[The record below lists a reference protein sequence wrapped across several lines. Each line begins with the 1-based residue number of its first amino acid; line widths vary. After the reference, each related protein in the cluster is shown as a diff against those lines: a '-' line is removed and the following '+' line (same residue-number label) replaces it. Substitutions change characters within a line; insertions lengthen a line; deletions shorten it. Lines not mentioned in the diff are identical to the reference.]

1 MVMATARQLPVAR
14 VLPLIAGIYIAQS
27 VIGAVTFMGIP
38 AVMRASGAALD
49 LIGLVSLFMVPWA
62 IKFLWAPA
70 IERRRLGIDG
80 RRHSLAIVRTGQ
92 IGMAVLLALIAFTTP
107 HDGIVLILIGLA
119 AIALIAASVD
129 IACDGFTV
137 EQLADRLRGWGNVM
151 QVGGGYLG
159 IMIGGGLFL
168 ALADWTG
175 WQTAALAMAG
185 IVVLLSLPSLATREP
200 DGDAALQAAHRPS
213 LSYALAQPTMRN
225 GLLLVVLFQAGSR
238 MSQSMAGPFL
248 IDRQVD
254 LGTLGI
260 VTGAGGTSL
269 SLLAVVLMGFLVR
282 RFGAEVLLR
291 PMLALQGLCFAAFS
305 VAAATGGLGDI
316 ALGEVALIA
325 LFLAKTAAIAGSFV
339 VLYTAAMQWSS
350 LRQAGVDF
358 TLFQCADAAIAAL
371 AGFGG
376 GMLAQHAGYGVCF
389 GMAAALALIAI
400 LLLPRLLRRIA
411 GGSARAMA

>member
-1 MVMATARQLPVAR
+1 MASMAKQLPAKR

-27 VIGAVTFMGIP
+27 VIGAVTFMGMP
-38 AVMRASGAALD
+38 AVMRASGAPLD
-49 LIGLVSLFMVPWA
+49 LISLISLFMVPWA

-70 IERRRLGIDG
+70 IEHRRLAADG
-80 RRHSLAIVRTGQ
+80 RRHSLAIIRTGQ
-92 IGMAVLLALIAFTTP
+92 GLMAVVLALIAFATP
-107 HDGIVLILIGLA
+107 DDSIVVILAGLA
-119 AIALIAASVD
+119 LIALIAASVD

-137 EQLADRLRGWGNVM
+137 EQLAGRLRGWGNVM

-168 ALADWTG
+168 ALVDWTG
-175 WQTAALAMAG
+175 WQVASLAMAG
-185 IVVLLSLPSLATREP
+185 IVVLLSVPSLVSREP
-200 DGDAALQAAHRPS
+200 DGDAAVQALHRPS
-213 LSYALAQPTMRN
+213 LSYALAQPAMRN
-225 GLLLVVLFQAGSR
+225 GLLLVVLFQAGCR

-269 SLLAVVLMGFLVR
+269 SLLAVVLMGFMVR
-282 RFGAEVLLR
+282 RFGAETLLR
-291 PMLALQGLCFAAFS
+291 PVLAVQALCFALFS
-305 VAAATGGLGDI
+305 VAAATG
-316 ALGEVALIA
+316 EVADVVLIA

-358 TLFQCADAAIAAL
+358 TLFQCADAAIAAV

-376 GMLAQHAGYGVCF
+376 GMAAEHAGYAACF
-389 GMAAALALIAI
+389 GTAAALAIAAI
-400 LLLPRLLRRIA
+400 LLLPTLLRRIA
-411 GGSARAMA
+411 GEAARVVA